1 MATSTLFTATSRRS
15 PAPPGLPAASMP
27 RALPQAA
34 GTVQRDR
41 LGALVALSLPALFIL
56 LWSTGY
62 VAGKLALPHA
72 GPFTLLALRFGLA
85 AVVLLAVSMAT
96 RAPWPKTA
104 RAWIHLGVVG
114 LLMQVLHFSGVYCA
128 IAWGLPTGVA
138 ALLIGMMPLATAM
151 GAHLWLAERMSAAQ
165 WLGMLGGAAGVAL
178 VIVDRPL
185 GGGCGGGAW
194 MAYGAGLLGLTGL
207 VAGTLYQKRFC
218 AGMDL
223 RTGSGIQMTV
233 SALAVLA
240 LALWREPG
248 APDWSPELLGST
260 LWLGLVNSIGAFSLM
275 FVMIRRGQAGAVARL
290 FYLIPGVSALM
301 GMGLLGEHLGA
312 MALAGFVVSA
322 TSVGLA
328 SMSRAGG

>member
-1 MATSTLFTATSRRS
+1 MSSSTHAVRGPLPSNPHRLTPAGRRTLS
-15 PAPPGLPAASMP
+15 PSAAPRPDG
-27 RALPQAA
+27 
-34 GTVQRDR
+34 

-85 AVVLLAVSMAT
+85 AIVLLTVSVAT
-96 RAPWPKTA
+96 SAPWPRTA

-128 IAWGLPTGVA
+128 IAWGLPTGIA

-151 GAHLWLAERMSAAQ
+151 GAHLWLAERMSAGQ

-178 VIVDRPL
+178 VIADRPL
-185 GGGCGGGAW
+185 GGGAW
-194 MAYGAGLLGLTGL
+194 LAYGAGLLGLAGL

-223 RTGSGIQMTV
+223 RTGSGIQMAV
-233 SALAVLA
+233 SALAVTA

-248 APDWSPELLGST
+248 GPDWSAELIGST

-301 GMGLLGEHLGA
+301 GMALLGEHLGA
-312 MALAGFVVSA
+312 LALAGFAVSA
-322 TSVGLA
+322 AAVGLA
-328 SMSRAGG
+328 SMSRAGR

>member
-1 MATSTLFTATSRRS
+1 MTTSTLTTASLHRPPASSASTLP
-15 PAPPGLPAASMP
+15 PAPPAAA
-27 RALPQAA
+27 RA
-34 GTVQRDR
+34 DR
-41 LGALVALSLPALFIL
+41 LGAFVALSLPALFIL

-62 VAGKLALPHA
+62 VAGKIALPHA

-85 AVVLLAVSMAT
+85 AVVLLAVSAAT
-96 RAPWPKTA
+96 GAPWPKTA
-104 RAWIHLGVVG
+104 RAWMHLGVVG

-151 GAHLWLAERMSAAQ
+151 GAHLWLAERMSVAQ

-185 GGGCGGGAW
+185 GGGAW

-248 APDWSPELLGST
+248 APDWSVELLGAT

-275 FVMIRRGQAGAVARL
+275 FVMIRRGQAGAVAKL

-301 GMGLLGEHLGA
+301 GMGLLGEHFGA
-312 MALAGFVVSA
+312 LALAGFVVSA
-322 TSVGLA
+322 ASVGLA
-328 SMSRAGG
+328 SMSRASG

>member
-1 MATSTLFTATSRRS
+1 MIASTVTD
-15 PAPPGLPAASMP
+15 PAPPCARAGRPAP
-27 RALPQAA
+27 RSHTPDARP
-34 GTVQRDR
+34 DR
-41 LGALVALSLPALFIL
+41 LGALVTLSLPALFIL

-72 GPFTLLALRFGLA
+72 GPFTLLAMRFGLA
-85 AVVLLAVSMAT
+85 AVVLLAVSVAT
-96 RAPWPKTA
+96 RAPWPRTA
-104 RAWIHLGVVG
+104 RAWLHLGVVG

-138 ALLIGMMPLATAM
+138 ALLIGMMPLATAL
-151 GAHLWLAERMSAAQ
+151 GAHLWLAERMSTRQ

-178 VIVDRPL
+178 VIADRPL
-185 GGGCGGGAW
+185 GGGAW
-194 MAYGAGLLGLTGL
+194 AAYGAGLLGLAGL

-223 RTGSGIQMTV
+223 RTGSGIQMTI

-248 APDWSPELLGST
+248 VPDWSLELIGST
-260 LWLGLVNSIGAFSLM
+260 LWLSLVNSIGAFSLM
-275 FVMIRRGQAGAVARL
+275 FVMIRRGQAAAVAKL

-301 GMGLLGEHLGA
+301 GMGLLGEHHGGL
-312 MALAGFVVSA
+312 ALAGFALSA
-322 TSVGLA
+322 ASVGLA
-328 SMSRAGG
+328 SMSRR